1 MTDASDRIVRVATV
15 FTALDFSI
23 TVSYLEG
30 NGIVVVAMPHNV
42 LNNFQYLSNA
52 MGGVGVM
59 VPARQAQAAVN
70 LLIEAD
76 RGEMEI
82 EVEAPKPAPRK
93 PKGWLA
99 RVCEF
104 LFYIFFGS
112 GTAAPPYKNSRIV
125 HGQWRALGGDSF

>member
-1 MTDASDRIVRVATV
+1 M
-15 FTALDFSI
+15 FTAIDFSI

-59 VPARQAQAAVN
+59 VPARQAQAAIN

-76 RGEMEI
+76 RGEKEI
-82 EVEAPKPAPRK
+82 EIEAPTPPRRK
-93 PKGWLA
+93 RKGWIG
-99 RVCEF
+99 RVSEL

-112 GTAAPPYKNSRIV
+112 GTAAPPYSNSRIV
-125 HGQWRALGGDSF
+125 HGEWQALGGDSL